1 MKPLKL
7 TLNAFGPYAGRTVL
21 DFNDLLDNNIYL
33 VCGPTGAGKTTIF
46 DGIAYALYDEP
57 SGSGRETK
65 SFRSDF
71 AKEDEITSVELEF
84 RVRDKEYRI
93 SRKPEHIYLKKY
105 ANGKTKYVTQKSE
118 VELSLKGD
126 DKAITNKAEVQKKI
140 KEIVG
145 LDEKQFRQIV
155 MLPQGEFKK
164 LLEAESKDKETIFR
178 NVFGTE
184 KFSQVKDELVSR
196 ESTLRNKIFS
206 DKNKRDT
213 FISRID
219 CGDMNEELS
228 NLICAEDKDFLEI
241 KRLTEELI
249 SEDEIRYKKVCIE
262 KSELDKERSK
272 AEKDIHINTENN
284 KRLERYKEVLKR
296 LEELNSEK
304 EEISAM
310 KIKVENAKKAGR
322 IVLFEKAVS
331 ETEKRIS
338 RNKNDIE
345 KSRKQLTVENKNKD
359 MAQDEFI
366 KAQKSYENSAVLIE
380 ERKKLSDE
388 REKLEKY
395 NNAKKTAQ
403 GMKAEAEILGKK
415 LKDLEDVN
423 KKTLRMIEDNEIKSK
438 SYVNSEVE
446 KIQSQNEFKEKEEQR
461 NAVADFYK
469 KITEYI
475 GIVQEKK
482 KCDAE
487 FSGIEAEYKELKNK
501 YEKAEELF
509 RKSMAGIL
517 ADGLAEESPCPVCG
531 STNHPH
537 LAVKPLEAPSEE
549 ELDDLKKKYEEE
561 TVIYNKFLNELAVKE
576 NHRKNFYENIICAAY
591 DRLQENGL
599 VEENIREDIEDL
611 KKYIT
616 SIGMFIKDEKDKIAK
631 KIELI
636 DKDITEK
643 ARLENELIL
652 LKKKDEK
659 EKSDI
664 QEGRED
670 FNKKND
676 LLNQEIGLLKEMQN
690 SLSEDNKDDKQLE
703 NEISAIENK
712 IRYIEK
718 QYKEADGK
726 LKVVENIIAGLN
738 KEIES
743 KNNELNDNNDDLKN
757 KKESF
762 ANELKKSGFESD
774 DDYRNSILSEE
785 IIESIEKRINSYS
798 SELSGRTSEKESLE
812 KDITTKETADIEGL
826 NKRLADIRTKLNDC
840 ENEEKVIFTRLKNN
854 RDTLSDAVKADDK
867 IKNDEG
873 KYKAVGELARLA
885 KGDNSQKITF
895 ERYVLAA
902 YFEDIVKAANIR
914 LEKMSNGR
922 FSLKRK
928 NDISDKRRQAGLEL
942 DVFDAYTGKERH
954 VKTLSGG
961 EGFKASLALALGL
974 ADVIQSH
981 AGGVLIETMF
991 IDEGF
996 GTLDNESLDSAID
1009 TLMDLRSL
1017 GRIVGIIS
1025 HVDELKERL
1034 NARLE
1039 VTASKNGSTA
1049 QFIVR

>member
-1 MKPLKL
+1 MRPLKL
-7 TLNAFGPYAGRTVL
+7 ILNAFGPYAGRTVL

-71 AKEDEITSVELEF
+71 AKEDEITYVELEF

-93 SRKPEHIYLKKY
+93 GRKPEHTYLKKY
-105 ANGKTKYVTQKSE
+105 NNGKTKYVTQKSE
-118 VELSLKGD
+118 VELSLKDD
-126 DKAITNKAEVQKKI
+126 DKVITNKAEVQKKI

-184 KFSQVKDELVSR
+184 KFSQVKDELVNR
-196 ESTLRNKIFS
+196 ESDLRNRIFR

-219 CGDMNEELS
+219 CGDINEELS
-228 NLICAEDKDFLEI
+228 NLISAEDKDFLEI
-241 KRLTEELI
+241 KRLTDELI
-249 SEDEIRYKKVCIE
+249 SEDESRYKKLCTDKE
-262 KSELDKERSK
+262 ELDKERSK

-284 KRLERYKEVLKR
+284 KRLERYKEVIKR

-304 EEISAM
+304 KEIVSLKTKA
-310 KIKVENAKKAGR
+310 ENAKKAGR
-322 IVLFEKAVS
+322 LMLFEKAVL
-331 ETEKRIS
+331 ETEQRIS
-338 RNKNDIE
+338 RNRNDIE
-345 KSRKQLTVENKNKD
+345 KSRNQLTVENKNKD
-359 MAQDEFI
+359 MAQEEFT
-366 KAQKSYENSAVLIE
+366 KAQKNYENSAVLIE
-380 ERKKLSDE
+380 ERKKLIDD
-388 REKLEKY
+388 REKLAKY

-403 GMKAEAEILGKK
+403 EMKAEADILEKK
-415 LKDLEDVN
+415 LKGIEDEN
-423 KKTLRMIEDNEIKSK
+423 KKTMKMIEDNESKSK

-446 KIQSQNEFKEKEEQR
+446 KIQRQNEFKEKEDQR
-461 NAVADFYK
+461 NAVADLYK
-469 KITEYI
+469 KITEYMS
-475 GIVQEKK
+475 IVQEKK
-482 KCDAE
+482 KCDEE
-487 FSGIEAEYKELKNK
+487 FSGKETKYKESKTK
-501 YEKAEELF
+501 YEKADELF

-517 ADGLAEESPCPVCG
+517 AEGLKEESPCPVCG
-531 STNHPH
+531 SMHHPN
-537 LAVKPLEAPSEE
+537 LADKPLEAPTEE
-549 ELDDLKKKYEEE
+549 ELDDLKKKYEAES
-561 TVIYNKFLNELAVKE
+561 VIYNKSLNELAVKE
-576 NHRKNFYENIICAAY
+576 NYRKNFYENIICAAY
-591 DRLQENGL
+591 SRLQESGL
-599 VEENIREDIEDL
+599 VEENIREDVEEL

-616 SIGMFIKDEKDKIAK
+616 SVGMSIKAEKDKIAE

-636 DKDITEK
+636 DKDIAEK
-643 ARLENELIL
+643 TRLESELAT

-659 EKSDI
+659 EKIDI
-664 QEGRED
+664 QESSED
-670 FNKKND
+670 FKKKND

-690 SLSEDNKDDKQLE
+690 SLSDVNKDEKQLE
-703 NEISAIENK
+703 NEISALENK
-712 IRYIEK
+712 IRDIEK
-718 QYKEADGK
+718 CYKESDEK
-726 LKVVENIIAGLN
+726 LKAVENIIAGLN

-743 KNNELNDNNDDLKN
+743 KNNELNDNIADLKN

-762 ANELKKSGFESD
+762 DDELKKSGFESN

-785 IIESIEKRINSYS
+785 IIERMEKRIDDHS

-812 KDITTKETADIEGL
+812 KDITTKETVDIEVL
-826 NKRLADIRTKLNDC
+826 NKKLADIKMKLNEC
-840 ENEEKVIFTRLKNN
+840 ENEEKLIFTRLKNN

-902 YFEDIVKAANIR
+902 YFEDIVKAANMR
-914 LEKMSNGR
+914 LDKMSNGR

-928 NDISDKRRQAGLEL
+928 SDISDKRRQAGLEL

-1049 QFIVR
+1049 EFIVR

>member
-1 MKPLKL
+1 MKPIKL
-7 TLNAFGPYAGRTVL
+7 TLNAFGPYAGKTVL

-71 AKEDEITSVELEF
+71 APEDEITFVELEF

-93 SRKPEHIYLKKY
+93 VRKPEHIYLKKY
-105 ANGKTKYVTQKSE
+105 NNGKTKYVTQKSE
-118 VELSLKGD
+118 VEFSLKGD
-126 DKAITNKAEVQKKI
+126 DKVITNKAEVHKKI

-184 KFSQVKDELVSR
+184 KFSQVKDELVNR
-196 ESTLRNKIFS
+196 ESVLRNGILS

-213 FISRID
+213 FVSRID
-219 CGDMNEELS
+219 CGGNEELY
-228 NLICAEDKDFLEI
+228 NLISQEDKDFLEI
-241 KRLTEELI
+241 KRLTDEMI
-249 SEDEIRYKKVCIE
+249 SEDDNRYKKVCAE
-262 KSELDKERSK
+262 KAELDKERSK
-272 AEKDIHINTENN
+272 AEKDIHVCNENN
-284 KRLERYKEVLKR
+284 KRLERYNEVLKR

-304 EEISAM
+304 EEIEDLKKKAESG
-310 KIKVENAKKAGR
+310 KKAGR
-322 IVLFEKAVS
+322 LVLFEKAAA
-331 ETEKRIS
+331 ETEQRIAK
-338 RNKNDIE
+338 NKSDIE
-345 KSRKQLTVENKNKD
+345 KSRCQLIEEKKNRDTAQENFN
-359 MAQDEFI
+359 
-366 KAQKSYENSAVLIE
+366 KAQKNYEGSTALIE
-380 ERKKLSDE
+380 ERKKLADE
-388 REKLEKY
+388 REKLAKY
-395 NNAKKTAQ
+395 NNAKKKVES
-403 GMKAEAEILGKK
+403 MKAEAGALEKK
-415 LKDLEDVN
+415 LKELEDEN
-423 KKTLRMIEDNEIKSK
+423 KKTLKMIEDNEANSK
-438 SYVNSEVE
+438 KYVNSEVE
-446 KIQSQNEFKEKEEQR
+446 KIQNQNLFKEKENER
-461 NAVADFYK
+461 NDVADLYK
-469 KITEYI
+469 KITEYMV
-475 GIVQEKK
+475 IVQEKNKSNEEFNKIEEKYK
-482 KCDAE
+482 K
-487 FSGIEAEYKELKNK
+487 LKNE
-501 YEKAEELF
+501 YEKGDELF

-517 ADGLAEESPCPVCG
+517 ADGLKEDSPCPVCG
-531 STNHPH
+531 STHHPH
-537 LAVKPLEAPSEE
+537 IAVKPSEAPTEE
-549 ELDDLKKKYEEE
+549 ELDVLKKKYEEE
-561 TVIYNKFLNELAVKE
+561 SVGYNQFLNELAVKE
-576 NHRKNFYENIICAAY
+576 NHRKNFYDNIICAAY
-591 DRLQENGL
+591 RKLQDKRL
-599 VEENIREDIEDL
+599 VEEDMREDIGEL

-616 SIGMFIKDEKDKIAK
+616 SVGMSIKAEKDKIEK

-636 DKDITEK
+636 DKDIIEK
-643 ARLENELIL
+643 KRLEEELAT
-652 LKKKDEK
+652 LKQKDEK
-659 EKSDI
+659 EKKDI
-664 QEGRED
+664 QKNSND
-670 FNKKND
+670 FKEKND
-676 LLNQEIGLLKEMQN
+676 LFNQEIGLLTEMKN
-690 SLSEDNKDDKQLE
+690 SLSDENKDDRQLE
-703 NEISAIENK
+703 DEISILENK
-712 IRYIEK
+712 IRDIEK
-718 QYKEADGK
+718 SYKEADEK
-726 LKVVENIIAGLN
+726 LKAVENIIAGLN

-743 KNNELNDNNDDLKN
+743 KNNELNDNTADLKV
-757 KKESF
+757 KKENF
-762 ANELKKSGFESD
+762 EEELKKSGFKND
-774 DDYRNSILSEE
+774 DHYRNSILDEDTIKSM
-785 IIESIEKRINSYS
+785 EKRINNHFV
-798 SELSGRTSEKESLE
+798 ELSGKVSEKESLE
-812 KDITTKETADIEGL
+812 KDITTKETADIEVL
-826 NKRLADIRTKLNDC
+826 NKNLESIRMKLSDC

-854 RDTLSDAVKADDK
+854 RDTLADAVKADDK

-902 YFEDIVKAANIR
+902 YFEDIVRAANMR
-914 LEKMSNGR
+914 LDKMSNGR

-1039 VTASKNGSTA
+1039 VTASKTGSTA